1 MEWTYWDASSTAAN
15 MNCIKSRFSIATL
28 PWLDEKLKKK
38 QFNNLKEN
46 KHGTKHHLTGI
57 RYMDKSCKPSDR
69 RQAEFLVYGRDASL
83 PNYMWRK
90 LNAQCSA
97 MYIRQVHVWLLL
109 IITLNFWTCTKA
121 IAALPTCKTY
131 LNGTYIFLTSTWRWR
146 FSSQSGQLSKDAP
159 LLRRIT
165 ELLLMCAPRY
175 LLWITTSPN
184 ITQSLSQYHWL
195 LTIQCCFVYKLQS
208 NASWVDPFCR
218 PLLSK
223 ALCDALPKPLIVWL
237 HSISITKYQVPGKNE
252 GWLCLAATVWHSTP
266 QCKVRPTIKGEHGY
280 CKKWL
285 RMKEEGHILGIVEGD
300 VAR

>member
-131 LNGTYIFLTSTWRWR
+131 LNGTYIFLTST
-146 FSSQSGQLSKDAP
+146 S
-159 LLRRIT
+159 
-165 ELLLMCAPRY
+165 
-175 LLWITTSPN
+175 
-184 ITQSLSQYHWL
+184 
-195 LTIQCCFVYKLQS
+195 
-208 NASWVDPFCR
+208 
-218 PLLSK
+218 
-223 ALCDALPKPLIVWL
+223 
-237 HSISITKYQVPGKNE
+237 
-252 GWLCLAATVWHSTP
+252 
-266 QCKVRPTIKGEHGY
+266 EHGDSVV
-280 CKKWL
+280 KVVNSL
-285 RMKEEGHILGIVEGD
+285 RMLLCWDESQNYCWCVRRGICYG
-300 VAR
+300 